1 MSALRRHY
9 MVPQIPKGYP
19 LPPYFS
25 VVVPIARTNLI
36 TNPSIETNT
45 TGYTAVGGTI
55 AQSSAE
61 QYHGVY
67 SLAVTP
73 SAGTNSDGV
82 FYGTVALTS
91 GTTYAYSCKCK
102 GTAGKQ
108 YTISIATTGGSNL
121 TSYTFTAT
129 GRWQWVWGYWTET
142 SSTTRRFYIRKNN
155 HSSAAVFYVD
165 GLQIEAISAG
175 ETVSTYIDGDQLG
188 LIARELPAPY
198 YWTGT
203 PHASTSVRS
212 GQTRAGGM
220 VMRLDRY
227 GFVLLAVLGLGLA
240 VPQHI
245 TAPLPQADGAFYQG
259 TRKVERSFSL
269 QGRFDDASFP
279 NLQRKIG
286 DLGDVLDRDFV
297 GQEQPLVLL
306 YQNTDECGRVFSD
319 TARIVCSYQG
329 GLEGAIDNL
338 HSEQPSLNFKQW
350 LPFIANDSEAAATL
364 TVQQSIAS
372 VNGIVQKD
380 AAGVW
385 SKLGTGASG
394 GTPITLLYAP
404 DGKLYAGGDYTG
416 MGGVANTSR
425 IAYWD
430 GAAWNALGTGAADFT
445 VKALAIGPDGTL
457 YAAGSFSLMG
467 GVANTVRIAKW
478 NGSAWSALG
487 TGANGSVNALAI
499 GPDGS
504 LYAGGDF
511 TLMGGVANTV
521 RIAKWNGSAWSAL
534 GTGIDAT
541 VDALTFGADG
551 TLYAGGNF
559 ANAGGVA
566 AVRVAS
572 WNGSVWAA
580 MGAGMNAS
588 VEGMTTG
595 PDGRIYAV
603 GFFTTAGTITA
614 NRIAV
619 WNGTAWST
627 LSTGFD
633 NDTTDIV
640 YHEPLFYIAGRFTT
654 ASGIT
659 FPDGG
664 AIWNGSSFVP
674 IDVDVP
680 TAGAFLYSPAFSRSG
695 QFAIGFSTTGT
706 VIASATTTIT
716 VTGTARTYPTLTI
729 KGPTTGTA
737 RIFQIVNVTTGR
749 AIYLNYTINIGET
762 AVMVCDPSRFS
773 FTSDFQGDLSDT
785 ILLGSNQGDFF
796 LQKGVNVISFYSADS
811 TITATLRWRPSY
823 TSLAGLTP

>member
-1 MSALRRHY
+1 MMLRRHY
-9 MVPQIPKGYP
+9 NVPQIQKGYA

-25 VVVPIARTNLI
+25 VIVPIARTNLV

-45 TGYTAVGGTI
+45 TGYTAVGGSI

-82 FYGTVALTS
+82 FYGTISLTS
-91 GTTYAYSCKCK
+91 GTTYAYSCKFK

-108 YTISIATTGGSNL
+108 YTISIATTGGANL

-155 HSSAAVFYVD
+155 HTSATVFYVD
-165 GLQIEAISAG
+165 GLQVEAIAAG
-175 ETVSTYIDGDQLG
+175 ETASTYIDGDQLG
-188 LIARELPAPY
+188 LIARESPTPY

-220 VMRLDRY
+220 VMRLDKY
-227 GFVLLAVLGLGLA
+227 GFLLLAVLGLGLA
-240 VPQHI
+240 VPQHMS
-245 TAPLPQADGAFYQG
+245 TPLPQADGAAYGG
-259 TRKVERSFSL
+259 TRKTERTFSL
-269 QGRFDDASFP
+269 MGRFDDPSFS
-279 NLQRKIG
+279 NLQRKLA
-286 DLGDVLDRDFV
+286 DLGDVLDRDLV
-297 GQEQPLVLL
+297 GQQQPLVLL
-306 YQNTDECGRVFSD
+306 YQNTDECGRAWSD

-329 GLEGAIDNL
+329 GLEGATDNL
-338 HSEQPSLNFKQW
+338 HAEQPSLSFKQW
-350 LPFIANDSEAAATL
+350 LPLIQCDCEGAAAL
-364 TVQQSIAS
+364 TVQQSLTS
-372 VNGIVQKD
+372 VNGIVQRGSD
-380 AAGVW
+380 GTW
-385 SKLGTGASG
+385 TKLGTGASG
-394 GTPITLLYAP
+394 GTPVIIAYGP
-404 DGKLYAGGDYTG
+404 DGKLYAGGDYTS

-430 GAAWNALGTGAADFT
+430 GSVWNALGTGAADFT
-445 VKALAIGPDGTL
+445 VKAMVFGPDGSL
-457 YAAGSFSLMG
+457 YAAGSFSSMG
-467 GVANTVRIAKW
+467 GVANTARIAKW

-511 TLMGGVANTV
+511 TLMGGIANTV

-534 GTGIDAT
+534 STGIDAT
-541 VDALTFGADG
+541 VDALAFGTDG
-551 TLYAGGNF
+551 LLYVGGNF
-559 ANAGGVA
+559 ATVGGVSA
-566 AVRVAS
+566 TRIAS
-572 WNGSVWAA
+572 WSGSAFSALSTGMNGSVEGLAA
-580 MGAGMNAS
+580 
-588 VEGMTTG
+588 G

-603 GFFTTAGTITA
+603 GFFTTAGTVTA
-614 NRIAV
+614 NKIAV
-619 WNGTAWST
+619 WNGSAWSA
-627 LSTGFD
+627 LSTGF
-633 NDTTDIV
+633 NDDTYDIV
-640 YHEPLFYIAGRFTT
+640 YQAPLFYITGKFTT

-680 TAGAFLYSPAFSRSG
+680 TAGAIIYSPAFSKSG
-695 QFAIGFSTTGT
+695 QMTIGFSTTGA
-706 VIASATTTIT
+706 VVAAATTTIT
-716 VTGTARTYPTLTI
+716 VSGTARTYPTLTI
-729 KGPTTGTA
+729 KGPSSGTS
-737 RIFQIVNVTTGR
+737 RIFQIVNQTTGR
-749 AIYLNYTINIGET
+749 AIYFNYTINAGET
-762 AVMVCDPSRFS
+762 AVLVFDPSRWS

-785 ILLGSNQGDFF
+785 ILLGSNQNDFF
-796 LQKGVNVISFYSADS
+796 LQKGTNIISFYSADS
-811 TITATLRWRPSY
+811 TVTATLRWRPSY